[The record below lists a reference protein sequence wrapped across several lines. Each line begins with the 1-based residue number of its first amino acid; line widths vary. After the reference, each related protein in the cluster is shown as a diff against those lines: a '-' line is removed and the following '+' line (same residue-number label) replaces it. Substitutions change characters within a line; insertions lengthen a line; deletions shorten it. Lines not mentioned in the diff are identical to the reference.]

1 MLWGHSISVCTL
13 IHLYAAGLFLSL
25 KKSMWF
31 FSTTRPQNWTHNCQG
46 VQCFNQCFNSLGHIP
61 LEQVSL
67 EILCLKPN
75 VCSQVVGLYEC
86 PEFGISFEYS
96 FFLDWRLPICFLS
109 ICKAFWRDCQCL
121 TCTDSF
127 SCFIFQYCP
136 VSIIFT
142 SFHKVLWLHSPSPYM
157 ISQTRFN
164 FLSQDNCFL
173 MFLQPYFFFFSLSFI
188 FFVTTA

>member
-75 VCSQVVGLYEC
+75 VCSQVVELYEC

-96 FFLDWRLPICFLS
+96 FFLSWLEAPNLFFVYLQNFLKGLSVFNMHWFFQLFYLS
-109 ICKAFWRDCQCL
+109 IL
-121 TCTDSF
+121 
-127 SCFIFQYCP
+127 SCVYYLYFIPQG
-136 VSIIFT
+136 
-142 SFHKVLWLHSPSPYM
+142 
-157 ISQTRFN
+157 
-164 FLSQDNCFL
+164 
-173 MFLQPYFFFFSLSFI
+173 
-188 FFVTTA
+188 FVTTLTLSIYDQPNQI